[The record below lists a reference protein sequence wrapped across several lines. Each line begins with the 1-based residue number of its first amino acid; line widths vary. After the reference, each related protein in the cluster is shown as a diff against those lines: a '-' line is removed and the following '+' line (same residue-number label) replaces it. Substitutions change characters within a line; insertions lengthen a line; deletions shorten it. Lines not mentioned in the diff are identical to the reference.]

1 MRTTARSTR
10 AALAVAALAALS
22 LSLTSC
28 HGDSGSGDGSNDGRA
43 STAGSGS
50 GGSGGEASGTGKASA
65 TASGGPESESPAPA
79 ADGDCTPRTAQISME
94 DTGGTAPLVLLKI
107 TNNGGKACAVL
118 GAPVVSDPT
127 AGKNLPV
134 AKDTRPRSVVRLAPD
149 RSAYAAISLA
159 SIDADRTHRAKKLG
173 VTLVTKGGKATDGH
187 VTVNSPGAA
196 GLLLDAGS
204 HVTYWQN
211 NLEDAMS

>member
-1 MRTTARSTR
+1 MRTTARTTR

-22 LSLTSC
+22 LSLTAC
-28 HGDSGSGDGSNDGRA
+28 YGDSGSAEGRA
-43 STAGSGS
+43 DGARSGS
-50 GGSGGEASGTGKASA
+50 GGDGASGAGKASA

-79 ADGDCTPRTAQISME
+79 ADGDCTPRTAEISME
-94 DTGGTAPLVLLKI
+94 DTGGTAPVVLLKI

-118 GAPVVSDPT
+118 GAPLVSDPT

-134 AKDTRPRSVVRLAPD
+134 AQKTRPRSVVRLAPD
-149 RSAYAAISLA
+149 RSAYAAVNLA
-159 SIDADRTHRAKKLG
+159 SIDAERTHRSKKLG

-204 HVTYWQN
+204 RVTYWQN